1 MFQVGACAWQ
11 RKAHVQS
18 YSQGLPVASKG
29 KRVNNN
35 LSCRVPSML
44 SSMVG
49 DQGLTESLAVTSR
62 TVTQPGA
69 KSPESRGRPY
79 ARTYARAARTR
90 QPTTSRLCP
99 RQRRMCLTITDE
111 CGTFLPNGLQLQCDP
126 ARSKK
131 SRTTRTTLCTHMCM
145 CSLHGTA
152 KYFST
157 LFRTAQDVL
166 TITDESGTFLPN
178 SLQLM
183 TYQPKNSYGQ
193 KPASCSCCVFAG
205 GGDEVG
211 GRARELG
218 VGSGVE

>member
-90 QPTTSRLCP
+90 QPATSRLSP
-99 RQRRMCLTITDE
+99 RQRRMFLTITDE
-111 CGTFLPNGLQLQCDP
+111 RGTFLPNGLQLQCDP

-131 SRTTRTTLCTHMCM
+131 SRTTRTTYARTHARAACK
-145 CSLHGTA
+145 GQP
-152 KYFST
+152 ST
-157 LFRTAQDVL
+157 FRPY
-166 TITDESGTFLPN
+166 SGQRRMF
-178 SLQLM
+178 
-183 TYQPKNSYGQ
+183 
-193 KPASCSCCVFAG
+193 
-205 GGDEVG
+205 
-211 GRARELG
+211 
-218 VGSGVE
+218 

>member
-1 MFQVGACAWQ
+1 
-11 RKAHVQS
+11 
-18 YSQGLPVASKG
+18 
-29 KRVNNN
+29 
-35 LSCRVPSML
+35 ML

-131 SRTTRTTLCTHMCM
+131 SRTTRTTLCTHTCT

-157 LFRTAQDVL
+157 LFWTAQDVL
-166 TITDESGTFLPN
+166 TITDESGTFLPSDAEQRKAKQAIKTKQSGAMVQEDPEQAKQSKRSAKQRGAGQN
-178 SLQLM
+178 SLAYDTL
-183 TYQPKNSYGQ
+183 PS
-193 KPASCSCCVFAG
+193 
-205 GGDEVG
+205 
-211 GRARELG
+211 
-218 VGSGVE
+218 